1 MTEKNLPSA
10 GIIRRLA
17 AMLYDTM
24 LLVAVLFVATA
35 VAVAINKGEAV
46 THPIYYLSLLLI
58 SYGFFGWF
66 WTHGGQ
72 TLGMRTW
79 RLKLEADSGQEI
91 DWPMAGKRFVFAA
104 ISLLPFGAGLFWQ
117 LFDPEGKA
125 VHDRLSESRV
135 VFIPKELSLP
145 GDDP

>member
-91 DWPMAGKRFVFAA
+91 DWPMAGKRFIFAA

-117 LFDPEGKA
+117 LFDPVGKA
-125 VHDRLSESRV
+125 AHDRLSESRV